1 MRILVLGAGATGGY
15 FGGRLAEA
23 GADVTFL
30 LRPAR
35 AATIAAEGLRIRS
48 PEGDAD
54 IRVATVTAAD
64 QLDGAADLVLLSCKA
79 YDLDAAIAAITGA
92 VGPNTTILPVLNGLQ
107 HFERLDGAFGAA
119 RVLGGLC
126 HIGATLAPDGTVLHT
141 NRAHTLT
148 FGERGGGTSARA
160 EAIAAA
166 CAPALF
172 PSRLSHEVT
181 QDLWEKYA
189 FLAALASATCLMRA
203 PVGPILATRD
213 GEAILRELFAECGR
227 VAEAFGHP
235 LRGRAIDSGLAVLT
249 ARGSANSA
257 SMMRDLKAGGRIEAD
272 PIIGDLLRR
281 AESKGIAAPLL
292 RVAFCHL
299 QTYQEL
305 RDEQAKAPS

>member
-15 FGGRLAEA
+15 FGGRLAQA

-35 AATIAAEGLRIRS
+35 AAKIAAEGLRIRS

-54 IRVATVTAAD
+54 VRVATVTAE
-64 QLDGAADLVLLSCKA
+64 QLERAADLVLLSCKA
-79 YDLDAAIAAITGA
+79 YDLDAAMAAIKPA
-92 VGPNTTILPVLNGLQ
+92 VGPETTILPVLNGLQ
-107 HFERLDGAFGAA
+107 HFDRLDAAFGAA

-166 CAPALF
+166 CTPALF

-203 PVGPILATRD
+203 PVGCILATRD
-213 GEAILRELFAECGR
+213 GEAILRELFVECGR

-235 LRGRAIDSGLAVLT
+235 LRDKALDSGLAYIT

-257 SMMRDLKAGGRIEAD
+257 SMMRDLEAGGRVEAD

-281 AESKGIAAPLL
+281 AESKRVATPLL

-299 QTYQEL
+299 QTYEA
-305 RDEQAKAPS
+305 RREEKAKAAS